1 MNWTARHDLV
11 ECIEVAIDPQEAL
24 DAIEPR
30 SLSAQGPAGWLL
42 ASTFARYSRAAID
55 TTIEEVTMA
64 ADPVQVA
71 SNVYTTLFENDRVR
85 LLEAR
90 IAPGDSSAMHGHP
103 DYVVYNLVEGKVRF
117 SSPSGETEE
126 VELPAGATMWRE
138 AEEHSAENVG
148 TSELRSL
155 LFELK

>member
-1 MNWTARHDLV
+1 
-11 ECIEVAIDPQEAL
+11 
-24 DAIEPR
+24 
-30 SLSAQGPAGWLL
+30 
-42 ASTFARYSRAAID
+42 
-55 TTIEEVTMA
+55 MA

-85 LLEAR
+85 LLDVR
-90 IAPGDSSAMHGHP
+90 LAPGDSSAMHGHP
-103 DYVVYNLVEGKVRF
+103 DYVVYTLGEGKVRF

-126 VELPAGATMWRE
+126 VELPTSAAMWRD

-148 TSELRSL
+148 ATEVRAL

>member
-1 MNWTARHDLV
+1 
-11 ECIEVAIDPQEAL
+11 
-24 DAIEPR
+24 
-30 SLSAQGPAGWLL
+30 
-42 ASTFARYSRAAID
+42 
-55 TTIEEVTMA
+55 MA

-71 SNVYTTLFENDRVR
+71 SNVYATLFENDRVR

-103 DYVVYNLVEGKVRF
+103 DYVVYNLAGGKVRF

-126 VELPAGATMWRE
+126 VELPEGVAMWRN
-138 AEEHSAENVG
+138 AEEHSTENIGTAEAHA
-148 TSELRSL
+148 L

>member
-1 MNWTARHDLV
+1 
-11 ECIEVAIDPQEAL
+11 
-24 DAIEPR
+24 
-30 SLSAQGPAGWLL
+30 
-42 ASTFARYSRAAID
+42 
-55 TTIEEVTMA
+55 MA

-90 IAPGDSSAMHGHP
+90 LAPGDSSVMHGHP
-103 DYVVYNLVEGKVRF
+103 DYVVYNLADGKVRF
-117 SSPSGETEE
+117 SSPSGEGEE
-126 VELPAGATMWRE
+126 VELPAGATMWRD